1 MSLLSKKKK
10 AIVYSVQLPP
20 SNSTRMATGK
30 IITLITGA
38 NQGVGFETAKNIL
51 LSSDSYHVLIGSR
64 DPQKGSEAVA
74 RLQSY
79 PIKGTASWIQ
89 IDVTN
94 DNSVDAA
101 AQNISSTYGRVD
113 ILVNNAGIVSNEPSA
128 RDALRAILAVNVVGA
143 VSVTEAFLPLLRA
156 SKSPR
161 LIFVSS
167 SLSSI
172 IHAADPSSI
181 YYQVEATEY
190 RASKAALNMLMVRYW
205 KLLKGDG
212 FKVFG
217 ADPGHVATNLVQTP
231 DHMRSMGA
239 GEPEDGGERVAQVVK
254 GERDNDVGRV
264 CGVYGVSPW

>member
-1 MSLLSKKKK
+1 
-10 AIVYSVQLPP
+10 
-20 SNSTRMATGK
+20 MATGK
-30 IITLITGA
+30 IITLITGG
-38 NQGVGFETAKNIL
+38 NQGVGFETAKNVL
-51 LSSDSYHVLIGSR
+51 LSSDSYHILIGSR
-64 DPQKGSEAVA
+64 DPKKGQEAVA
-74 RLQSY
+74 TLQQSY
-79 PIKGTASWIQ
+79 PIKGTASWVQ
-89 IDVTN
+89 IDVTD

-101 AQNISSTYGRVD
+101 AQNILSTYGRLD
-113 ILVNNAGIVSNEPSA
+113 ILVNNAGMLSKEPSP
-128 RDALRAILAVNVVGA
+128 RDALREILAVNVVGA

-167 SLSSI
+167 SLGSI
-172 IHAADPSSI
+172 IHAADPNSI
-181 YYQVEATEY
+181 YYPVEVKEY

-217 ADPGHVATNLVQTP
+217 ADPGHVATSLNQNPNT
-231 DHMRSMGA
+231 MRSRGA
-239 GEPEDGGERVAQVVK
+239 GEPEDGGERIAQVVK

>member
-1 MSLLSKKKK
+1 M
-10 AIVYSVQLPP
+10 
-20 SNSTRMATGK
+20 
-30 IITLITGA
+30 
-38 NQGVGFETAKNIL
+38 GFETAKNVL

-64 DPQKGSEAVA
+64 DPKRGSEAVA

-79 PIKGTASWIQ
+79 PIKGTTSWIQ
-89 IDVTN
+89 IDVAN

-101 AQNISSTYGRVD
+101 AQKISLTYGRLD
-113 ILVNNAGIVSNEPSA
+113 ILVNNAGVASNESSA
-128 RDALRAILAVNVVGA
+128 RDTLRAILAVNLVGA

-167 SLSSI
+167 SLGSV
-172 IHAADPSSI
+172 IHAADPSSV
-181 YYQVEATEY
+181 YYSVEATEY
-190 RASKAALNMLMVRYW
+190 RASKAALNMMMVRYW

-217 ADPGHVATNLVQTP
+217 ADPGYVATNLVQSP
-231 DHMRSMGA
+231 EDMRSRGA
-239 GEPEDGGERVAQVVK
+239 GEPEDGGERIAQVVK
-254 GERDNDVGRV
+254 GERDKDVGKV